1 MNELK
6 RCDEDFIGVCMV
18 CVLAPRELMIPHL
31 PHKCDGKLMFLL
43 CKKCSLRNNVQ
54 RLPCKHNDQKGVGLT
69 RIHRSIC
76 RVHCDSVIRL
86 LSTLRCGIIERV
98 VAICLRSS
106 F

>member
-1 MNELK
+1 
-6 RCDEDFIGVCMV
+6 
-18 CVLAPRELMIPHL
+18 
-31 PHKCDGKLMFLL
+31 MFLL
-43 CKKCSLRNNVQ
+43 CKKCSSRNNVQ
-54 RLPCKHNDQKGVGLT
+54 RLPCKHND
-69 RIHRSIC
+69 HERSWIDMYTSIDIC